1 MSDDI
6 RLEWAVDSII
16 VGARH
21 RKDLGDIDALADS
34 INRVGLLQLPTVTP
48 DGVLICGARRVAAI
62 KQLGWRTVNVWVRT
76 ELSSKLSA
84 LMAERDDVVSHKDY
98 SKIELAKMYEELKA
112 EFAADAARRQDATKF
127 TTDNQKPLSD
137 GIADSATPSRKADDQ
152 ATGDSRIQA
161 ARMLGGS
168 SHYTMEHVLA
178 IKQIAN
184 DETRDPAVRQMAAE
198 AIQRIDEGGPV
209 EPEFVKLRSLVRID
223 ELDQVATDPNEPQAA
238 RDAAKRGAILLRKL
252 TAEHTMSNQELD
264 RAAKAAFDRVNAGRG
279 GKEKAAPSMP
289 RPPKPAGPK
298 YRSAKSFMFTWTE
311 MDRWPSCYDP
321 KVIAQAVPD
330 DNWLRFKQTMGEGIE
345 FMETVD
351 GIRAER
357 AFAEE

>member
-6 RLEWAVDSII
+6 RLEWATDSII

-48 DGVLICGARRVAAI
+48 DGVLICGARRIAAI

-76 ELSSKLSA
+76 ELSSRLAA

-98 SKIELAKMYEELKA
+98 SKVELAEMYAELKA
-112 EFAADAARRQDATKF
+112 EFAADAARREQSTRF
-127 TTDNQKPLSD
+127 TSENQKPLSD
-137 GIADSATPSRKADDQ
+137 GLADSATPLRKAEGSEV
-152 ATGDSRIQA
+152 GDSRIQA
-161 ARMLGGS
+161 AKMLSGT

-178 IKQIAN
+178 IKQIAG
-184 DETRDPAVRQMAAE
+184 DETRDPALRQMAEE
-198 AIQRIDEGGPV
+198 AIQRIGEGGPV
-209 EPEFVKLRSLVRID
+209 EPEFVKLRSLVQID
-223 ELDQVATDPNEPQAA
+223 ELDQVAADQDEPQTAREAA
-238 RDAAKRGAILLRKL
+238 QRGAILLRKL
-252 TAEHTMSNQELD
+252 TAEHTMSTQELD

-279 GKEKAAPSMP
+279 DKKKNTSTPK
-289 RPPKPAGPK
+289 PPKPAGPK

-311 MDRWPSCYDP
+311 MEGWPGRYDP
-321 KVIAQAVPD
+321 KTIAQAVPD
-330 DNWLRFKQTMGEGIE
+330 DNWLRFKQTMSESIE

-351 GIRAER
+351 GLRAER